1 VIGVAQ
7 NFPTV
12 TEDVFIK
19 QFYCGTDPRLKTGC
33 WLVAFALSEV
43 LSGFLLMVG
52 VFSRAWSLQLVYVFT
67 KLMVVDFGW
76 PEIPHLYPIGAFLL
90 LAFSNQ
96 LSNELDGEP
105 RAAGDRRWWRSR
117 WGLATATA
125 LSWLL
130 IFPLLYALTL
140 TQRPFL
146 RASTTTRTSR
156 PTEISGQHN

>member
-1 VIGVAQ
+1 QGSLERLPGDGGGVRPGMVAQ
-7 NFPTV
+7 AV
-12 TEDVFIK
+12 
-19 QFYCGTDPRLKTGC
+19 RL
-33 WLVAFALSEV
+33 LHEV
-43 LSGFLLMVG
+43 EGGRL
-52 VFSRAWSLQLVYVFT
+52 
-67 KLMVVDFGW
+67 GW
-76 PEIPHLYPIGAFLL
+76 PEIPHLYPIGAFFL

-146 RASTTTRTSR
+146 RASATTRASR
-156 PTEISGQHN
+156 PTEIGSRLA